1 MAGAKETPRQKM
13 IGMMYLVLTA
23 LLALNVSKSILN
35 SFVRV
40 NQSLEITNENFE
52 KKNGKIY
59 ADFKSKLAADR
70 EKTLPYWKLAKDVR
84 SKADSLNDH
93 IDEMKTFLKSKVD
106 GLPEDT
112 AANTPLKDI
121 SGLSNYDV
129 PSQKMGLASPSSPK
143 GKDWGEY
150 TAKELEEKIESY
162 RQDLLKILA
171 DETKID
177 TSKTNLKNLE
187 TEGKPDAHDPA
198 AANWGGLYF
207 YHAPLAA
214 VITTLTKIQ
223 SDIRNAES
231 DVVSSLLSQV
241 SAEDFT
247 FDTLAPKVV
256 PISGNYIGV
265 GDTYRAEVIVAAWNT
280 TRNPVTRFGS
290 GENLD
295 SAGRLVGKEDTGRST
310 INHGLGYYEFVPNS
324 AGNTNWGG
332 EIGVQGPSGDTT
344 FYSIPEQ
351 SVRAA
356 NQNVVVSPTKMNVL
370 YRGLDNPISVS
381 VPGMAAEDLQATLSN
396 GSMRQKEPGQYIANP
411 GKGGNTALVSVSD
424 KKSGK
429 KLGDMKFRVKD
440 VPRPMPFFA
449 GKTLTDNVVGKAT
462 LGVSNKV
469 EARLEDFLFEGVQFD
484 VVQFEIGAT
493 VGGQFPT
500 ESQKGTNK
508 LSQRQKSLLKNAE
521 RGGRI
526 TVRNIVAIDPSGQKR
541 NLPSLTLSVK

>member
-40 NQSLEITNENFE
+40 NQSLEITNENFQ
-52 KKNGKIY
+52 KKNEKLY
-59 ADFKSKLAADR
+59 SDFQSKLAADR
-70 EKTLPYWKLAKDVR
+70 EKTLPYWNLAKKVR
-84 SKADSLNDH
+84 KKADSLNTH
-93 IDEMKTFLKSKVD
+93 INEMKTYLKSNVD

-143 GKDWGEY
+143 GKDWGKY
-150 TAKELEEKIESY
+150 TAKELENMIEDY
-162 RQDLLKILA
+162 RQDLLRILA
-171 DETKID
+171 EETKVD

-187 TEGKPDAHDPA
+187 TKGKPDAHDPA
-198 AANWGGLYF
+198 ASNWGGLYF

-231 DVVSSLLSQV
+231 DVVSALLSQV
-241 SAEDFT
+241 GAEDFT

-256 PISGNYIGV
+256 PVSGNYIAV
-265 GDTYRAEVIVAAWNT
+265 GDTYKAEVIVAAWNT
-280 TRNPVTRFGS
+280 TRDPVTNFGS
-290 GENLD
+290 GDNID
-295 SAGRLVGKEDTGRST
+295 SAGKLIGKEDTGRSR
-310 INHGLGYYEFVPNS
+310 IKNGLGYYEFKAES
-324 AGNTNWGG
+324 AGNTTWGG

-344 FYSIPEQ
+344 FYSIPPQ

-370 YRGLDNPISVS
+370 YRGLQNPISIS
-381 VPGMAAEDLQATLSN
+381 VPGMAAEDLGASMSN
-396 GSMRQKEPGQYIANP
+396 GSLSQREPGNYMATP
-411 GKGGNTALVSVSD
+411 GRGNTSTVTVTD
-424 KKSGK
+424 KESGQS
-429 KLGDMKFRVKD
+429 LGDMKFRVKD
-440 VPRPMPFFA
+440 VPRPMPYFA
-449 GKTLTDNVVGKAT
+449 GNTTTDNA
-462 LGVSNKV
+462 VSKNRLQVADKV
-469 EARLEDFLFEGVQFD
+469 EAKLKDFLFEGVD
-484 VVQFEIGAT
+484 YTVVAFEIGAT

-500 ESQKGTNK
+500 ERQEGSNK
-508 LSQRQKSLLKNAE
+508 LSSRQKELLKSVQ

-526 TVRNIVAIDPSGQKR
+526 EVRNIVALDPSGKRR
-541 NLPSLTLSVK
+541 NLSSMSFQIK